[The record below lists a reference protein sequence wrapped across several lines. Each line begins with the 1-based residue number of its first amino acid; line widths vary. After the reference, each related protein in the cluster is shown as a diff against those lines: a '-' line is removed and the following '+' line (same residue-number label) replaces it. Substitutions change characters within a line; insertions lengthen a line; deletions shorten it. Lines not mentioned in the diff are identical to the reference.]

1 MILIRLKRR
10 IKDYKIFITKQYS
23 QKETYQ
29 MADASSLIQHLNM
42 NEMRALLV
50 HNELLEVIAVP
61 YKTIGRKGDAPAIW
75 FRIIF
80 RARFDPDLEGAFVL
94 ITNTLTYKI
103 FKNPAL
109 VLEFLD
115 ENYQVDK
122 IIFLRHVDNEWNA
135 RLAEQDAIAQIEPA
149 AL

>member
-1 MILIRLKRR
+1 
-10 IKDYKIFITKQYS
+10 
-23 QKETYQ
+23 
-29 MADASSLIQHLNM
+29 MADAGSLIQQLNM

-61 YKTIGRKGDAPAIW
+61 YKTIGRKGDAEGIW
-75 FRIIF
+75 FRVIF
-80 RARFDPDLEGAFVL
+80 LVRFSEDLEGAFVL

-109 VLEFLD
+109 VLDFLD

-122 IIFLRHVDNEWNA
+122 IMFLRHIDNEWNT
-135 RLAEQDAIAQIEPA
+135 RLAAQDAITPTEPVA
-149 AL
+149 V